1 MAGHSARE
9 TVTERNKI
17 MGEMNNARFKFR
29 VYVSGRK
36 KTYDVVSI
44 EYRWFNH
51 ELETI
56 AAFLGDNE
64 ETVEYVTVD
73 CVHNTL
79 EQCTGLKDKNGKL
92 MFEGDIVK
100 TMWNERNPRKGEYQP
115 VEHCFEIYYN
125 GMGFSIRDTDTQV
138 NHVMWESEDFEIVG
152 NIHEGDK

>member
-1 MAGHSARE
+1 
-9 TVTERNKI
+9 

-36 KTYDVVSI
+36 KTYDVISI

-79 EQCTGLKDKNGKL
+79 EQCTGLEDENGKL
-92 MFEGDIVK
+92 IFEGDKVRM
-100 TMWNERNPRKGEYQP
+100 TEFYFDGCGESERNFVGYVMWNKCEFVLSKNLEKPEY
-115 VEHCFEIYYN
+115 ENETEIIPHISW
-125 GMGFSIRDTDTQV
+125 GHS
-138 NHVMWESEDFEIVG
+138 FEIVG
-152 NIHEGDK
+152 NIHEVE

>member
-1 MAGHSARE
+1 MIDDRL
-9 TVTERNKI
+9 
-17 MGEMNNARFKFR
+17 KFR
-29 VYVSGRK
+29 VYVFGRK

-79 EQCTGLKDKNGKL
+79 EQCTGLRDKNGKL
-92 MFEGDIVK
+92 IYEGDILQ
-100 TMWNERNPRKGEYQP
+100 Y
-115 VEHCFEIYYN
+115 
-125 GMGFSIRDTDTQV
+125 TDTSGLKIQQEV
-138 NHVMWESEDFEIVG
+138 VWDSENARFAHVVDWGCFDRNFSPLEREICAQKEIVG
-152 NIHEGDK
+152 NIHEGEK

>member
-1 MAGHSARE
+1 
-9 TVTERNKI
+9 

-79 EQCTGLKDKNGKL
+79 EQCTGRKDKNGKL
-92 MFEGDIVK
+92 IFEGDKVHM
-100 TMWNERNPRKGEYQP
+100 TVFYFDGCGEAERNFVGYVMWNKGEFVLSKNPEKQEY
-115 VEHCFEIYYN
+115 ENETEIIPHISW
-125 GMGFSIRDTDTQV
+125 GHS
-138 NHVMWESEDFEIVG
+138 FEIVG
-152 NIHEGDK
+152 NIHEVKK